1 MDDNNSDDNAK
12 QTAGANVQDGQ
23 NSTEQ
28 AQQTDTSTTDEK
40 DWKAEAEKW
49 RALARKHE
57 GNAKT
62 NASAAQELAT
72 IKDAQ
77 KTAEQRLNDQL
88 AAAQVQLAEYR
99 TRETRTNAALAA
111 GLPPEMAE
119 YITEAEPD
127 SALEQAKRL
136 AEHLKPAAQKP
147 AADLRQ
153 GVRGAPAQQANDPN
167 AWLRRM
173 AGRA

>member
-1 MDDNNSDDNAK
+1 MADNNSDDDAK
-12 QTAGANVQDGQ
+12 KTDTTTAQDGQ
-23 NSTEQ
+23 KATDQ
-28 AQQTDTSTTDEK
+28 AQQSDTGAAEDK

-57 GNAKT
+57 GTAKANST
-62 NASAAQELAT
+62 AAQELAT

-88 AAAQVQLAEYR
+88 AAAQVELAEYR
-99 TRETRTNAALAA
+99 TRETRTSAVLAV

-153 GVRGAPAQQANDPN
+153 GARGGPAQQADDPN
-167 AWLRRM
+167 AWLRHM